1 MPPFVVFYFF
11 PCPFRLMASSHMH
24 SPTTR
29 AKIPAVIFCGLRDG
43 LVVVEVVVE
52 VEGTIASRGSTT
64 PMAETTTTTIGVIMR
79 I

>member
-11 PCPFRLMASSHMH
+11 PCLFRLMASSHMH
-24 SPTTR
+24 FPTTR

-43 LVVVEVVVE
+43 LVVVEV
-52 VEGTIASRGSTT
+52 EGAIASRGSIT
-64 PMAETTTTTIGVIMR
+64 PMAETTTAIGAIMQ